1 MRIGVPKEIKDHESR
16 VALTPAGV
24 RELVAQG
31 HEVVVETS
39 AGNGSGYDDQAYRA
53 AGATIA
59 EGAAAVFEAASL
71 IVKVKEPQP
80 VECQRLRPDHV
91 LFTYLHLAPDPAQA
105 RALMKS
111 GATAIA
117 YETVTDRAGRLPLL
131 APMSEIAGRMAIQ
144 VGAVALQNRG
154 GGAGVLLGGVT
165 GVLPAK
171 VVVLGGGVVG
181 SQAARMAMGLGAD
194 VTVIDASLP
203 KLAELDALWGP
214 RLKTAYATRELTER
228 LVRDADLVIGAV
240 LITGAAA
247 PRLVRRADLQAMR
260 PGSVLV
266 DVSIDQGGCFETSR
280 ATTHS
285 NPTYVEDGVVHY
297 CVANMPGGVARTS
310 TQALTH
316 ATLPYVAKIAGLG
329 WREAI
334 ASDPGLA
341 AGVNVHG
348 GRIVHQAVA
357 AALGE
362 PFSPLAA

>member
-1 MRIGVPKEIKDHESR
+1 MQIGVPKEIKDHESR
-16 VALTPAGV
+16 VGLTPSGV
-24 RELVAQG
+24 RELTGQG
-31 HEVVVETS
+31 HEVFVETR
-39 AGNGSGYDDQAYRA
+39 AGVGSGFDDESYRA
-53 AGATIA
+53 AGAKVVGDA
-59 EGAAAVFEAASL
+59 QAVFDAATL
-71 IVKVKEPQP
+71 IVKVKEPQA
-80 VECQRLRPDHV
+80 VECARLRPHHV
-91 LFTYLHLAPDPAQA
+91 LFTYLHLAPDPEQA
-105 RALMKS
+105 RGLMKS

-117 YETVTDRAGRLPLL
+117 YETVTDRDGRLPLL

-144 VGAVALQNRG
+144 VGAVALQNRD
-154 GGAGVLLGGVT
+154 GGAGVLLGGVA

-194 VTVIDASLP
+194 VVVVDASL
-203 KLAELDALWGP
+203 KRLAELDALWGP
-214 RLKTAYATRELTER
+214 RLKTAFATRETTER

-240 LITGAAA
+240 LVTGAAA
-247 PRLVRRADLQAMR
+247 PRLVRRADLLAMR

-285 NPTYVEDGVVHY
+285 NPTYIESGVVHY

-316 ATLPYVAKIAGLG
+316 ATLRYVEQLASLG

-334 ASDPGLA
+334 ARDPGLA
-341 AGVNVHG
+341 AGVNVHA
-348 GRIVHQAVA
+348 GRIVHPVVA
-357 AALGE
+357 EALGE
-362 PFSPLAA
+362 PCGSIAA